1 MTTPT
6 KPRPPATL
14 YVRMTRAD
22 RKRVAEV
29 AQKLGFRSDSA
40 WVLAMLKKCIADLD
54 SSASQG

>member
-1 MTTPT
+1 MTTP
-6 KPRPPATL
+6 KARPPATL

-22 RKRVAEV
+22 RRRVAEV

-54 SSASQG
+54 ATASQG